1 MVWGGVQSFH
11 RQHICILNNEVSMK
25 NRRWWLLLIPGLLLV
40 GMLGFVLWA
49 SAALGP
55 SQIAL
60 DALKSDKQVEVTV
73 SNSQIVFKPVGKEPR
88 TGLIFYPGGKVDFRS
103 YAPQLHQVASQGYLV
118 VLVRVPLNLAIFG
131 VETASGVIK
140 SFPQVAHW
148 ALAGHSLGG
157 SMAALYV
164 YNHPDTVRGLVLW
177 ASYPA
182 SNNNLSSRALKVT
195 SIYGTLDGL
204 ATGEK
209 IAASKPLLPATTNWV
224 AIEGGDHAQFGSY
237 GVQPGDN
244 PAAISAQSQLDQTV
258 KATADLLK
266 QIDLGG

>member
-1 MVWGGVQSFH
+1 
-11 RQHICILNNEVSMK
+11 MK
-25 NRRWWLLLIPGLLLV
+25 NRRRWLLLIPGLLLV
-40 GMLGFVLWA
+40 GVLGFILWA

-55 SQIAL
+55 SQLAL
-60 DALKSDKQVEVTV
+60 DALKSDNQVEVTV
-73 SNSQIVFKPVGKEPR
+73 SSSQIVFKPVGKEAK

-103 YAPQLHQVASQGYLV
+103 YAPQLKRVASQGYLV

-131 VETASGVIK
+131 VETATGVIK
-140 SFPQVAHW
+140 SFPYITNW

-164 YNHPDTVRGLVLW
+164 FNHPDAIQGLVLW

-182 SNNNLSSRALKVT
+182 SNNNLSSRSLAVT

-204 ATGEK
+204 ATGDK
-209 IAASKPLLPATTNWV
+209 IAASQPLLPAATRWV

-237 GVQPGDN
+237 GAQPGDN
-244 PAAISAQSQLDQTV
+244 PATISAEAQLEIT
-258 KATADLLK
+258 ASSTADLLK
-266 QIDLGG
+266 QIDRGG